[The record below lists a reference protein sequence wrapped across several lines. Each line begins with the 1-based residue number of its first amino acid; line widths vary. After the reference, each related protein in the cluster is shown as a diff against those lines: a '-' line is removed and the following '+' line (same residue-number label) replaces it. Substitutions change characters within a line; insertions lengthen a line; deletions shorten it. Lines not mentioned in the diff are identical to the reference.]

1 MASLKISIEC
11 RSGLRQ
17 KHNEMFE
24 TVAGLLFTIG
34 DYEIQIIILE
44 LLMRFGVQ
52 ENEKTAKQ
60 FLKNEN
66 LAVRFR
72 QIQRKSFEPMA
83 RPLLNA
89 LNIENNSAVKSFPCR
104 FMKAGERIVQKPPE
118 KTYDQL
124 WIDFNLGSKIIRI
137 YCMKHPSIATDGKW
151 DSLAIEGADILRFDI
166 NKNPKNG
173 TQVLNI
179 ELTKAACLL
188 FDSSHVSVFP
198 GSKVVMEFDLRIPI
212 KETMRLV
219 CPTTHDD
226 SASDNISI
234 RSSIQLHRIDLSMTP
249 TQQRK
254 LSKTAAADP
263 MPHMTEIYP
272 TNVLTTGLT
281 EKVSVIKESPVD
293 KHTEVSYLNA
303 IGLQRTGTYSQ

>member
-89 LNIENNSAVKSFPCR
+89 LNFEYNSAVKSYPCR
-104 FMKAGERIVQKPPE
+104 FMKAGERVVQKPPE
-118 KTYDQL
+118 DSYDQL

-137 YCMKHPSIATDGKW
+137 YCLKHPSIATDGKW

-166 NKNPKNG
+166 SKNLKTG

-179 ELTKAACLL
+179 DLTKAACLL

-198 GSKVVMEFDLRIPI
+198 GSKVIMEFDLRIPI
-212 KETMRLV
+212 KETMRLI
-219 CPTTHDD
+219 CPTNHDD
-226 SASDNISI
+226 SDNISI

-254 LSKTAAADP
+254 LAKTAVADP
-263 MPHMTEIYP
+263 MLHITGSDA
-272 TNVLTTGLT
+272 TNVLTTKGLT
-281 EKVSVIKESPVD
+281 EKVSAIKVSPVD
-293 KHTEVSYLNA
+293 KQAEVSYLNA